1 MRVLSRIALIVLVV
15 LLAVPSY
22 ADHFIAECPLTQVG
36 INPATTAFVQSPHG
50 VFRFGSLVYA
60 LRGQTL
66 TTYAVTDLGDLQIAR
81 EDFIGALGAR
91 ESNGGIAFSNGFL
104 FLSSE
109 AGLEIFDLRNVRPGG
124 GAPVLVSRTP
134 NLHYRRLAV
143 QGNVLAGLY
152 PATDIPCFT
161 GVVSDGCFN
170 QIDLYNISTLTNP
183 VRVSTISTVDSFLFL
198 GFNDIVFQAP
208 YLIATGLGGTF
219 SFDVTNPA
227 SPMTV
232 GNIAR
237 PGTFLV
243 NNGTNLVGI
252 GNPGSIEIVTINLA
266 SGGFLSTFAIY
277 TVPPYLTIDRA
288 NPIRFHNQAW
298 FDIPSARLI
307 TLVEEIDPLTGDP
320 SRSIAFDVFDFTVP
334 QLEVSAPRL
343 YEALTFLTADE
354 VKFNPVAVGPL
365 VYVVG
370 DRSGLQTWGDCNQ
383 IAGQIEWDG
392 TQALFCGGSEIHGW
406 VTGTEKISSVEL
418 FLDGTSLGP
427 ATVGGPPRT
436 DISSRTPV
444 STWRITLST
453 LDSTARGD
461 HLLRAVGTDAIGNR
475 RQFASVRA
483 FFPGPGANCQNRRRV
498 TAR

>member
-15 LLAVPSY
+15 LSAVPSF

-50 VFRFGSLVYA
+50 VFRFGSQVFV

-91 ESNGGIAFSNGFL
+91 ESNGGVAFSNGFL

-124 GAPVLVSRTP
+124 SAPSLVSRTA

-161 GVVSDGCFN
+161 GVVPDGCFN
-170 QIDLYNISTLTNP
+170 QIDIYNIATLTNP
-183 VRVSTISTVDSFLFL
+183 VRVSTISTADSFLFL

-232 GNIAR
+232 GVIGR
-237 PGTFLV
+237 PGTFLAD
-243 NNGTNLVGI
+243 NGTNLVGI
-252 GNPGSIEIVTINLA
+252 GNPGSIEVVQINLA
-266 SGGFLSTFAIY
+266 TGGFLGTFAIY
-277 TVPPYLTIDRA
+277 NMPPYLSIDRT
-288 NPIRFHNQAW
+288 NPIRFHNEAW

-307 TLVEEIDPLTGDP
+307 TLVEEIDPLTSET

-334 QLEVSAPRL
+334 QLETSAPRL

-370 DRSGLQTWGDCNQ
+370 DRSGLQTWGACNQ

-392 TQALFCGGSEIHGW
+392 PQALFCGGTELHGW
-406 VTGTEKISSVEL
+406 VTGTEKISSVEI
-418 FLDGTSLGP
+418 FLDSTSLGS
-427 ATVGGPPRT
+427 ASLAGPPRT
-436 DISSRTPV
+436 DIDSRTPV
-444 STWRITLST
+444 ATWRLTVN
-453 LDSTARGD
+453 LDATARGD
-461 HLLRAVGTDAIGNR
+461 HTIRAVGTDAVGNR
-475 RQFASVRA
+475 RQFSSQRA